1 MKILSPFFI
10 NLIRLKWYI
19 WILFSI
25 FFCIIVI
32 TAIQNFHEEK
42 ILLAAG
48 YSLLIHF
55 FIFFTY
61 ARYYEKIA
69 PVPKKLM
76 VNVKLQKAKLNISDI
91 LMKEFDYVHD
101 TASQAM
107 NDRHTVVNYFLI
119 ITGGTITLFGAFLK
133 PKDYPD
139 LPIKNILFTT
149 LMAFN
154 FIGWIYY
161 LKIIRLRQAWMES
174 ARAMNHIKKFY
185 LQNLKLNEESCKKIF
200 RWRVDSQPAANKPSN
215 VFYYSA
221 VLISFF
227 TSIALLVGWLT
238 AMEKSLIN
246 KNHQWYIY
254 FVGIYHFIFQ
264 ILMYSEFLREVNKE
278 ND

>member
-1 MKILSPFFI
+1 M
-10 NLIRLKWYI
+10 
-19 WILFSI
+19 
-25 FFCIIVI
+25 I
-32 TAIQNFHEEK
+32 TVIQNFPEEK
-42 ILLAAG
+42 ILLTAG
-48 YSLLIHF
+48 YSLLIHI

-61 ARYYEKIA
+61 ARYYEKID

-76 VNVKLQKAKLNISDI
+76 VNIKLQKAKLNISDI
-91 LMKEFDYVHD
+91 LMKEFEYVHD

-119 ITGGTITLFGAFLK
+119 ITGGTITLIGAFLK
-133 PKDYPD
+133 SNDYPKLD
-139 LPIKNILFTT
+139 INLTLLIT

-185 LQNLKLNEESCKKIF
+185 LQNLKINDESCKKVF
-200 RWRVDSQPAANKPSN
+200 RWRVDSQPAANKSSN

-238 AMEKSLIN
+238 AIKTISIN
-246 KNHQWYIY
+246 KTPQWCLY

-264 ILMYSEFLREVNKE
+264 ILMYREFLRETNKE
-278 ND
+278 DDQKGEKCESHH